1 MVHELTLTE
10 RVEATSTT
18 AGKEAY
24 YTCENCG
31 RYFEDAAGTVE
42 IANLDEYGVIPAT
55 GVTAGGKQA
64 ADTNAAQTGDDSN
77 ISLWIVVMLAAGAAL
92 TGTVLYG
99 RKKSFGK

>member
-1 MVHELTLTE
+1 MAHELTLTE

-31 RYFEDAAGTVE
+31 RYFEDAAGSVE

-55 GVTAGGKQA
+55 GVTAGGKMCIR
-64 ADTNAAQTGDDSN
+64 DRDKERDSGIDKAQRDYRSC
-77 ISLWIVVMLAAGAAL
+77 
-92 TGTVLYG
+92 G
-99 RKKSFGK
+99 RYRMVEAV